1 MAIILF
7 VTKEKFNTPYSIPDP
22 TVWDAF
28 LCALLFCHVKK
39 VAKKTLKRPQGAE
52 LYNYFN
58 VLFLRPLNA
67 EICKVK
73 VYQYGSNSIS

>member
-28 LCALLFCHVKK
+28 LCALL
-39 VAKKTLKRPQGAE
+39 
-52 LYNYFN
+52 
-58 VLFLRPLNA
+58 LRPTFLSRQKSSKKDVEA
-67 EICKVK
+67 PTRGRAV
-73 VYQYGSNSIS
+73 